1 MKLHMALLSGMLLFL
16 GMDLVLGQAGWKE
29 LDTQT
34 EELYKKGDLEQ
45 AARTAKLAL
54 GMAATEGQMGR
65 SLDRLG
71 FLQYSLGQRAE
82 GEATLTQALEIRER
96 LGHETEDCADTL
108 INLAMVKRD
117 LRQLDEALK
126 LASEGTAIRA
136 RLLGRSSPL
145 YAEGLN
151 ILGTVYY
158 YRGEYETAYATHDEA
173 LRIHELQLDAEKP
186 SEEYG
191 TLCTNFANVAQRL
204 GRYQRAA
211 ELFQKALDA
220 LRKNPGPDHPAYSVT
235 LAGAAFLQQDLGNYD
250 VAEKSYVEALQLLE
264 KQLGKS
270 HPLVG
275 TAYSN
280 LGVLYQTLG
289 DRAAAEASYLQAL
302 EIKRTA
308 GGLSLAV
315 TLRNYGRLLL
325 DRDAAASEK
334 MCREASAIM
343 EQMTSAPAYERANAL
358 LSLAEAQLELR
369 RYNEAGPNLE
379 QALKLVETTL
389 GARHPLYSAI
399 LRQQGRLAEALG
411 LQADAHQKFQRA
423 IGIVTASKGGAHPE
437 LVEYLLDLAS
447 LESRHGHFQP
457 ALDLF
462 RRASRIQEDVQ
473 AQALAVGSESAKVAM
488 LASLD
493 GFLPAAIAFQAAA
506 GAQLPEARQ
515 LAFDAVIRRKARVL
529 EFIRDWRTRLRAQ
542 AGPSTQPVLDEWQ
555 ALVECQAALT
565 VALGYKD
572 WRRAPAGNC
581 ALRASE
587 LQGRYEG
594 LTEQLRQNWTEAGAA
609 QALAAIQDL
618 HQRAE
623 GLEARLSRELPAF
636 RQEAG
641 RVTAKEVAAG
651 LGQDELLI
659 EIIRYEAGTR
669 SKPQP
674 RYGAFVLDAGAHLE
688 WAELGPTRA
697 IDTAVRDVLQAADD
711 WSVSRAHQELPAAAQ
726 QTATNA
732 MGRLSVQAFAP
743 LWALLAKRG
752 KAARLRIAPDGLLLL
767 LPFEALIE
775 DSRPLVARYAI
786 SYLLSGRELAA
797 APHSEGGSEG
807 SLIAV
812 SPGLARTAAARATFR
827 ADKLERLPGAQAEA
841 EELLKLMPQ
850 ARFLG
855 ENQATEQ
862 RLKLVHGPA
871 VIHIVGHGMVR
882 GMDACDQRS
891 ARAECA
897 VTPLDPY
904 TRIMNLSAIML
915 EEAYGRGAGSIQ
927 DGILTAQ
934 ELSNIDLGAT
944 QMLVLSQCRMAD
956 GIPTSG
962 DGIYGMRRGAS
973 LAGAK
978 SFVAPLWKVDD
989 SAQLR
994 LMKRFYQELSTGQDR
1009 AQALRRGKLQLM
1021 RTPQTAHFL
1030 YWAPTILSGRIEP
1043 LPAAVFAP
1051 ARAGVTTEHAR

>member
-1 MKLHMALLSGMLLFL
+1 MGFLLLL
-16 GMDLVLGQAGWKE
+16 GTNRALGQPGWKE
-29 LDTQT
+29 LDAQAA
-34 EELYKKGDLEQ
+34 ELYKKGNIEQ
-45 AARTAKLAL
+45 AARIAQLAL
-54 GMAATEGQMGR
+54 GMAATDAEKGQ

-71 FLQYSLGQRAE
+71 FLRYTLGQRTE
-82 GEATLTQALEIRER
+82 GAATLLQALEIRER
-96 LGHETEDCADTL
+96 LGHETTDCADTM
-108 INLAMVKRD
+108 INLAMANRD
-117 LRQLDEALK
+117 LRRLDEALK
-126 LASEGTAIRA
+126 LAMEGSAIRA
-136 RLLGRSSPL
+136 RLLGRSSPA

-158 YRGEYETAYATHDEA
+158 FRGEYETAYATHEEA
-173 LRIHELQLDAEKP
+173 LRIHELHLDAGTP

-211 ELFQKALDA
+211 ELFQKGLDT
-220 LRKNPGPDHPAYSVT
+220 LRKNPGPNHPAYSAT

-250 VAEKSYVEALQLLE
+250 VAEKFYIEALQLLQQ
-264 KQLGKS
+264 QLGKT
-270 HPLVG
+270 HALVG
-275 TAYSN
+275 TVQGN
-280 LGVLYQTLG
+280 LGMLYQTLG
-289 DRAAAEASYLQAL
+289 DRAAAEAAYQEAL
-302 EIKRTA
+302 AIKRTA

-325 DRDAAASEK
+325 DRDAAASER
-334 MCREASAIM
+334 MCREASTIL

-369 RYNEAGPNLE
+369 LLDEAGANLE
-379 QALKLVETTL
+379 KALKLVESAL
-389 GARHPLYSAI
+389 GTRHPLYSSI
-399 LRQQGRLAEALG
+399 LRQQARLAEAHG
-411 LQADAHQKFQRA
+411 LHAEAHQQFGRA
-423 IGIVTASKGGAHPE
+423 IGIVTASKGGEHPQ

-447 LESRHGHFQP
+447 LEARQGQLQP
-457 ALDLF
+457 ALRLLQKA
-462 RRASRIQEDVQ
+462 ASIQERVQ
-473 AQALAVGSESAKVAM
+473 AQSLAVGSESAKAAM

-493 GFLPAAIAFQAAA
+493 GFIPAAIAFQAAA
-506 GAQLPEARQ
+506 GTQAPEARQ
-515 LAFDAVIRRKARVL
+515 LAFDAVIQRKARVI
-529 EFIRDWRTRLRAQ
+529 EFIRDWRSRLRAQ
-542 AGPSTQPVLDEWQ
+542 AGTSMGPVLEEWQ

-581 ALRASE
+581 SLK
-587 LQGRYEG
+587 QGGIQGNYEG

-609 QALAAIQDL
+609 KALAAIQDL

-636 RQEAG
+636 RHEAS
-641 RVTAKEVAAG
+641 RVTVKEVAAS
-651 LGQDELLI
+651 LGHDELLI
-659 EIIRYEAGTR
+659 EIVRYEAGTR

-674 RYGAFVLDAGAHLE
+674 RYGAFVLDAESHLE

-697 IDTAVRDVLQAADD
+697 IDTSVRDVLQAADD
-711 WSVSRAHQELPAAAQ
+711 WSVSRSHQELPAAAAAQ
-726 QTATNA
+726 QTATNLV
-732 MGRLSVQAFAP
+732 GKLSTQAFAP
-743 LWALLAKRG
+743 LWPLLAKRG
-752 KAARLRIAPDGLLLL
+752 EVARLRIAPDGLLLL
-767 LPFEALIE
+767 LPFEALVMGG
-775 DSRPLVARYAI
+775 RPLVAHYAI
-786 SYLLSGRELAA
+786 SYLLSGRELAGE
-797 APHSEGGSEG
+797 PRPGGGSEG

-812 SPGLARTAAARATFR
+812 SPGLARTAAAHGTFR

-841 EELLKLMPQ
+841 EELLKLMPHS
-850 ARFLG
+850 RFLG

-871 VIHIVGHGMVR
+871 VVHIVGHGMIR
-882 GMDACDQRS
+882 GLDACDQRS
-891 ARAECA
+891 TRAECE

-904 TRIMNLSAIML
+904 TRIMNLSAIVL
-915 EEAYGRGAGSIQ
+915 EEAYGRGAGSHQ

-934 ELSNIDLGAT
+934 ELSNIDLAKT

-962 DGIYGMRRGAS
+962 DGVYGMRRGAA

-994 LMKRFYQELSTGQDR
+994 LMKRFYQELSAGQDR

-1021 RTPQTAHFL
+1021 RSPQTAHFL

-1051 ARAGVTTEHAR
+1051 SQAGVIPAQPR